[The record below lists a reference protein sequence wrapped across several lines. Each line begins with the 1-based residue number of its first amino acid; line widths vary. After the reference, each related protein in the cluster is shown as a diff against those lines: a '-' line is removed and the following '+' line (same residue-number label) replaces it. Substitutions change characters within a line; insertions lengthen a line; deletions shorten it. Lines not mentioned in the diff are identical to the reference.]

1 MGSPSRQDLHEAQTV
16 QALER
21 MSACVAEL
29 MPPLEAGSAS
39 HVILETRIKQR
50 TGLVHPFLSAVVHA
64 NAFSRHDLS
73 PLFSESPERM
83 TRGIQILQR
92 LLGAKPCCGS
102 GRCSKR
108 LRH

>member
-1 MGSPSRQDLHEAQTV
+1 
-16 QALER
+16 

-39 HVILETRIKQR
+39 DVFLETRIKQR

-64 NAFSRHDLS
+64 NACLRHDLT

-83 TRGIQILQR
+83 TRGIKFLQR
-92 LLGAKPCCGS
+92 LLGAKPCYVS
-102 GRCSKR
+102 GRCFEH
-108 LRH
+108 LQH